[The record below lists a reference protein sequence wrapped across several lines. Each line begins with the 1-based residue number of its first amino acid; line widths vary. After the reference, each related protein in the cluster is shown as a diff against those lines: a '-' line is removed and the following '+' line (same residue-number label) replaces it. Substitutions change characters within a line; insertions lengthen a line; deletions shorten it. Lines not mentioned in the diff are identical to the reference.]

1 MKRGFRALAV
11 LAAVAAMSAGP
22 AAFAVCL
29 DFGGFAIFQCAD
41 RAYFN
46 PAPAGSGTVSVAFWQ
61 LGYGNGNLNDGS
73 GSSGTGNG
81 AGSAFNGNDNGVFAI
96 SLEDARTST
105 GSTLPPVGALCLRNN
120 NWANT
125 GIDGCCDNVKDPA
138 LPLSDDGT
146 LNPLYNVNYVR
157 NYAYDPNSPAA
168 ASNAWV
174 QDSPMA
180 ALLRESTGSY
190 FAVAAVSTMLRTSQ
204 GDPRPGFYNF
214 KDVNNGLASPFNAAV
229 HNIVPWQPV
238 PGKKG
243 TADPLGLV
251 RNVSDPTLIG
261 PHTLTL
267 GWNAVQMYSDTGR
280 SIPSTNTGVPGGGM
294 GTADLGGDFIRYVV
308 ETQAIVDGNNPINS
322 LNPNGWTAQA
332 TYTNPTNSASLVI
345 NPDTC
350 VRLHTYFGL
359 PPGTSTQT
367 VANCRLGICGDL
379 GYDVASP
386 ASCVGGPLVAETP
399 IELKAIRERAGAVT
413 ITWKASAELS
423 TKSYRIEAVGK
434 KGNTVLGTVPANGTG
449 SGTASSYKFSA
460 SVTQLKG
467 TRTIMVVA
475 EPSGAKQSVQIQ

>member
-11 LAAVAAMSAGP
+11 LAAVAVVSGGP
-22 AAFAVCL
+22 ASFAACL

-61 LGYGNGNLNDGS
+61 IGYGNGNLNDGS
-73 GSSGTGNG
+73 GTSGTGNG
-81 AGSAFNGNDNGVFAI
+81 SGGAFNGNDNGAFPV
-96 SLEDARTST
+96 SLEDARTSI
-105 GSTLPPVGALCLRNN
+105 GSTVPPAGSLCLRNN

-125 GIDGCCDNVKDPA
+125 GVDGCCDNPKDSA
-138 LPLSDDGT
+138 LTLSKDGI
-146 LNPLYNVNYVR
+146 LNPLYNVAYVR
-157 NYAYDPNSPAA
+157 NYSYDANDPNS
-168 ASNAWV
+168 ASTAWV

-180 ALLRESTGSY
+180 ALLRETTGSY
-190 FAVAAVSTMLRTSQ
+190 FAVVAVTTMQRTSQ

-214 KDVNNGLASPFNAAV
+214 KDVTNGLTNPFNAAA
-229 HNIVPWQPV
+229 HNIIPWQPV

-243 TADPLGLV
+243 SSDPLGLV
-251 RNVSDPTLIG
+251 RDVSSPTAVG

-267 GWNAVQMYSDTGR
+267 GWNDVTMYTDNR
-280 SIPSTNTGVPGGGM
+280 NLPSTNTAVTNGGM
-294 GTADLGGDFIRYVV
+294 GTANFGGDFIRYVV
-308 ETQAIVDGNNPINS
+308 ETQPIVDANNPIGS

-332 TYTNPTNSASLVI
+332 TYTNPTNSATVTV

-350 VRLHTYFGL
+350 VRLHTYFGV
-359 PPGTSTQT
+359 PPGTTTQT

-386 ASCVGGPLVAETP
+386 PSCVGGPLVSESP
-399 IELKAIRERAGAVT
+399 IELKAIRERAGALT

-475 EPSGAKQSVQIQ
+475 EPSGAKQSVNIQ

>member
-11 LAAVAAMSAGP
+11 LAAVAVVSAGP
-22 AAFAVCL
+22 ASFAACL

-46 PAPAGSGTVSVAFWQ
+46 PAPAGSGSVSAVFWQ
-61 LGYGNGNLNDGS
+61 IGYGNGNTNDGS

-81 AGSAFNGNDNGVFAI
+81 TGAIFNGNDNGVFGI
-96 SLEDARTST
+96 SLEDARTSI
-105 GSTLPPVGALCLRNN
+105 GSSVPPVGALCLRNN

-125 GIDGCCDNVKDPA
+125 GVDGCCDNVKDPA
-138 LPLSDDGT
+138 LPLSKDGI

-157 NYAYDPNSPAA
+157 NYAYDANSVAA
-168 ASNAWV
+168 ASRNWV
-174 QDSPMA
+174 QDSPMGT
-180 ALLRESTGSY
+180 LLRESTGSY
-190 FAVAAVSTMLRTSQ
+190 FAVAAVTTMIRTSQ
-204 GDPRPGFYNF
+204 GDVRPGFYNF
-214 KDVNNGLASPFNAAV
+214 KDVTNGLTNPFNAAV

-251 RNVSDPTLIG
+251 RDVSTPTVVG

-267 GWNAVQMYSDTGR
+267 GWNDVTMYRDNR
-280 SIPSTNTGVPGGGM
+280 NLPSTNTGVPGGGM
-294 GTADLGGDFIRYVV
+294 GTGDFGGDFIRYVV
-308 ETQAIVDGNNPINS
+308 ETQAIVDANNPISS
-322 LNPNGWTAQA
+322 LSPTGWTAAA
-332 TYTNPTNSASLVI
+332 TYTNPTNSASQLV
-345 NPDTC
+345 NADSC

-379 GYDVASP
+379 GYDVTSP
-386 ASCVGGPLVAETP
+386 ASCVGGPLVSESP

-434 KGNTVLGTVPANGTG
+434 KGNTVLGTVPATGTG

-467 TRTIMVVA
+467 TRTVIVVA
-475 EPSGAKQSVQIQ
+475 EPSGASQSVQIQ